1 MSHVTAADAATDL
14 EQLLD
19 RVEAG
24 QEIVISRAGR
34 PIARLVTFRSD
45 RATRRR
51 GARRSRVRI
60 AHDFDELAQEL
71 GAAFKG
77 ESS

>member
-1 MSHVTAADAATDL
+1 MSHVTAADAGTDL

-24 QEIVISRAGR
+24 QEILISRAGR
-34 PIARLVTFRSD
+34 PIARLVAFRSD
-45 RATRRR
+45 PAARRR

-71 GAAFKG
+71 GAVVRG
-77 ESS
+77 E